1 MLNDL
6 AILKNIIKK
15 LPLDTQEIQ
24 NLIEQI
30 DSLIEV
36 RKLEIKENITINHL
50 SGDALKNITDV
61 MFTLNTEVEKLKE
74 IITQVHSWIVCSS
87 IATPEDMMKNAD
99 WIEDIT
105 NLKTNMLYNKEEI
118 KTK

>member
-15 LPLDTQEIQ
+15 LPLDTQEVQ

-36 RKLEIKENITINHL
+36 HKLEIKESISINNL
-50 SGDALKNITDV
+50 TGDALKSVTEI
-61 MFTLNTEVEKLKE
+61 LQISNTENKKLKE

-105 NLKTNMLYNKEEI
+105 NLKTNMLYNKGD
-118 KTK
+118 